1 MHKNPWESYVIVFH
15 IFKTLSCIS
24 LSMKLSFA
32 FCVYFVIASKKYL
45 SLFKQD
51 ISQGAST
58 KTWEY
63 FNKIWPWIGRGG
75 GGGYSDHPDE
85 ILKILEENLSLVK
98 YRWYMNPTNA
108 KLLVKVLLKNNLCS
122 HSKNTL
128 IFDLE
133 TQTHPYSVVIFLFLG
148 VQASNRFCTWQHVL
162 MLCFFFLELSVETLE
177 QPHFCVTSV

>member
-1 MHKNPWESYVIVFH
+1 MKKLHKNSWESCVIVFH

-24 LSMKLSFA
+24 LFMKLSFA

-45 SLFKQD
+45 SLIKQD

-58 KTWEY
+58 KTLEY
-63 FNKIWPWIGRGG
+63 FNEIWPWIGGG
-75 GGGYSDHPDE
+75 DSDHPEE
-85 ILKILEENLSLVK
+85 ILKILYENLSLVK

-108 KLLVKVLLKNNLCS
+108 KHLLKVLLKNNLCW

-133 TQTHPYSVVIFLFLG
+133 TQTHPYSVVIFLFWVFKHPIG
-148 VQASNRFCTWQHVL
+148 FYTWHHVL
-162 MLCFFFLELSVETLE
+162 MLCFFFSWSFLWKPWNSIV
-177 QPHFCVTSV
+177 FV